1 MEALETD
8 PAAFLR
14 SRGGEAA
21 RLVADFEEKKKA
33 RSAVGASLGAAP
45 MATAKASAAGGR
57 AIDLDKPM
65 DDIRAQLGRCAVG
78 DRVLLSGKLIVG
90 RDAAHQK
97 WHELIEAGKSL
108 PAYLAEHP
116 IYYAGP
122 ADTPEG
128 KTIGSFGPTTAQRM
142 DAYADELMSR
152 GASLVTLAKGN
163 RASSWTAACK
173 KYGGF
178 YLGTVGGAAA
188 LIAEE
193 NIVES
198 VTIDYPEL
206 GMEAVRL
213 IKVVDLIAFVI
224 SDDKGNDL
232 YARIASA

>member
-1 MEALETD
+1 MNE
-8 PAAFLR
+8 
-14 SRGGEAA
+14 
-21 RLVADFEEKKKA
+21 
-33 RSAVGASLGAAP
+33 
-45 MATAKASAAGGR
+45 
-57 AIDLDKPM
+57 
-65 DDIRAQLGRCAVG
+65 IRAQLGRCAVG

-163 RASSWTAACK
+163 RAASWTAACK

-193 NIVES
+193 NITNSEV
-198 VTIDYPEL
+198 IDYPEL

-213 IKVVDLIAFVI
+213 IRVVDLIAFVI
-224 SDDKGNDL
+224 ADDKGNEL

>member
-1 MEALETD
+1 
-8 PAAFLR
+8 
-14 SRGGEAA
+14 
-21 RLVADFEEKKKA
+21 
-33 RSAVGASLGAAP
+33 
-45 MATAKASAAGGR
+45 
-57 AIDLDKPM
+57 
-65 DDIRAQLGRCAVG
+65 
-78 DRVLLSGKLIVG
+78 VLLSGRLLVG

-97 WHELIEAGKSL
+97 WHELIEAGAPL
-108 PAYLAEHP
+108 PDYLLKHP

-122 ADTPEG
+122 ADTPKG

-152 GASLVTLAKGN
+152 GASLITLAKGN
-163 RASSWTAACK
+163 RAAAWTEACK

-193 NIVES
+193 NITES
-198 VTIDYPEL
+198 EIIDYPEL

-213 IKVVDLIAFVI
+213 IRVIDLIAFVLV
-224 SDDKGNDL
+224 DDKGNDL